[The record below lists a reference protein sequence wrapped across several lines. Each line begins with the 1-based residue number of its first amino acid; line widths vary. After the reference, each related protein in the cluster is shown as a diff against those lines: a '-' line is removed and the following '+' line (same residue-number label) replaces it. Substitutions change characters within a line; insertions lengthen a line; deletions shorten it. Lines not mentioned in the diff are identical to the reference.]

1 MVLASMRISLPLTG
15 LRPAR
20 ALRVRGRKV
29 PKPTT
34 VTRLPLATL
43 LTMAS
48 NTAFTASPAA
58 ALLTLPAFAATW
70 TRSDLVTTV
79 GMASPLFSRA
89 RLGAGSGARASEHR
103 IQIEIETQRA
113 QRDIAHGAVQTIY
126 YYGSRGR
133 EGHEHITQTGA

>member
-1 MVLASMRISLPLTG
+1 MVLAWILISLPLAG
-15 LRPAR
+15 LRPLR
-20 ALRVRGRKV
+20 ALRVRGRNV

-79 GMASPLFSRA
+79 GIASPLFFCA
-89 RLGAGSGARASEHR
+89 TKASEHR
-103 IQIEIETQRA
+103 IQIEFGIQRA
-113 QRDIAHGAVQTIY
+113 RRDIEHERPQTLMIRAFNEEE
-126 YYGSRGR
+126 S
-133 EGHEHITQTGA
+133 